1 MQFKM
6 KILNKINFKIRSK
19 WRTRFLGERLYK
31 IVFFTFYYLG
41 GYFIDENKIYIED
54 IYSNIISSSYGHI
67 TAEIDFILRARSESK
82 AKINI
87 LIWPTENAKILSNL
101 LPKNKILLSDN
112 FFKFIYF
119 SFLIGKKYYREV
131 SASLSII
138 NYSKTPFHLVGYSD
152 YESHNYEKFKYIW
165 HHFLLISENNN
176 LKGLAF
182 FLNKK
187 LKNPF
192 SYKYAVLQIKDV
204 LVNASA
210 TVTDVNSYLLAIR
223 YLQSIGLKVL
233 FGGSEQIPT
242 IFEKYDVIDYKKYF
256 KQNYSNELVLIN
268 NAEVVITSGS
278 GYAYLASALNKKL
291 LYCNQWSIRIP
302 QPGENTLQVPC
313 RIKKKNKL
321 LSLTEQY
328 EYMDL
333 QRAKTIHS
341 KVYSFIHPSGEI
353 ILSSLK
359 ELLAKDDRSFE
370 ENKIVRKFRKRYHSF
385 FGNLLS
391 RPSIAALLDYE
402 K

>member
-1 MQFKM
+1 M
-6 KILNKINFKIRSK
+6 KIINKIIFKIWCK
-19 WRTRFLGERLYK
+19 WRIRFFGEWQYK
-31 IVFFTFYYLG
+31 FVFFTFYYLG
-41 GYFIDENKIYIED
+41 SFFINKNKIYVED
-54 IYSNIISSSYGHI
+54 IFSNIISSSYGHI
-67 TAEIDFILRARSESK
+67 TAEIDFILRAKSK
-82 AKINI
+82 SKGKINI

-112 FFKFIYF
+112 FLKFILF
-119 SFLIGKKYYREV
+119 SFLIGSKYYRDV

-138 NYSKTPFHLVGYSD
+138 NYNKTPFHLVGYSD
-152 YESHNYEKFKYIW
+152 YKLHDYKKFKYIW
-165 HHFLLISENNN
+165 HHFLLISEKKN
-176 LKGLAF
+176 LKGLHF

-187 LKNPF
+187 LKNPIK
-192 SYKYAVLQIKDV
+192 YKYAVLQIKDV

-210 TVTDVNSYLLAIR
+210 IVTDVNSYLLSIK

-233 FGGSEQIPT
+233 FGGSEDMPE
-242 IFEKYDVIDYKKYF
+242 IFEEFDVIDYKKIV
-256 KQNYSNELVLIN
+256 KQNYLNELVLIN

-321 LSLTEQY
+321 LSLNEQY

-333 QRAKTIHS
+333 QRANTNHLNI
-341 KVYSFIHPSGEI
+341 YSFVHPSGET

-359 ELLAKDDRSFE
+359 ELLTQNRGAFE
-370 ENKIVRKFRKRYHSF
+370 NNKVVVKFRKKYHSF
-385 FGNLLS
+385 FGNLIS
-391 RPSIAALLDYE
+391 RPSIASLLDFDN
-402 K
+402 